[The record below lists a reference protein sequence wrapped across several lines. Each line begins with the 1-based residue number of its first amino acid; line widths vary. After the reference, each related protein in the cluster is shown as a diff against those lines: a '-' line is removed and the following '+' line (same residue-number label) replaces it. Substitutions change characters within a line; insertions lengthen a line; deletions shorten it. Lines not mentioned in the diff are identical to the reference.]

1 MINRGFDVD
10 FTAEDE
16 KALAETARLCR
27 GDILKMTTL
36 AASGHP
42 GGSMSSIDMYLTV
55 YRFANITPE
64 NVKSDSR
71 DRIFVSHGHTSPGVY
86 SALARNGFFDIDK
99 AVSEFRLAGSIYEG
113 HIERMVNGVE
123 WTTGNLGQG
132 LSAACGAA
140 MAGEIAGEEFNV
152 FCFMGDGEQQ
162 KGQQSEARRF
172 AAMHG
177 LNNITAFIDY
187 NKLQISGNI
196 EEVMYQNIKDDYTAD
211 GWFVITVD
219 GHDYEKLFTAI
230 KYGQKMEQ
238 PVLILAETVMSKGV
252 SFMEN
257 IHGYHGKPLT
267 EEQLEKA
274 LGELGLE
281 NDIAKYKE
289 MRKAFVFDPSHH
301 ELEIPE
307 VKVSYDKDKEY
318 GLDVKTDC
326 RSAFGDAIYDIVKG
340 SQAEGMTP
348 VAVFDCDLASSVK
361 TDKVE
366 KEFPDN
372 FVQTGIQEHH
382 ACSAAGAASVNGV
395 LPFFA
400 DFGVFGV
407 DEVYNQ
413 QRLNDI
419 NGASLKTVTTHIGI
433 DVGEDGK
440 THQCIDYLG
449 TLRNLFGFRVI
460 IPADPNQTYKA
471 VCFAAENP
479 GNFLVGMGR
488 SKLAVVA
495 NGDKPFFGKDYT
507 FEYGQ
512 VDVLRD
518 GDFAIA
524 TYGSMTARA
533 LKVAGILEKQG
544 IKAAVLN
551 CSCPLHPDMEVFEKY
566 TDKPVFVYEDHNEFT
581 GLAATLANKF
591 SEDGEPVRLVRFGV
605 RGYAFSGTPDDIFK
619 LLGLDPET
627 VAESIKAELA

>member
-1 MINRGFDVD
+1 MAGMGFDTDITQADVK
-10 FTAEDE
+10 E
-16 KALAETARLCR
+16 LADTARLCR
-27 GDILKMTTL
+27 GDILKMTSL

-55 YRFANITPE
+55 YKFANISPE
-64 NVKSDSR
+64 NFKSSSR
-71 DRIFVSHGHTSPGVY
+71 DRIYVSHGHTSPAVY
-86 SALARNGFFDIDK
+86 SALARNGFFNIDD
-99 AVSEFRLAGSIYEG
+99 AISQFRLAGSIYEG

-140 MAGEIAGEEFNV
+140 MAGEIAGEDFNV
-152 FCFMGDGEQQ
+152 YCFMGDGEQQ
-162 KGQQSEARRF
+162 KGQQAEARRF

-196 EEVMYQNIKDDYTAD
+196 EDVMYQNIKDDYTAD

-230 KYGQKMEQ
+230 KYGQKLEQ

-267 EEQLEKA
+267 EEQLDKA
-274 LGELGLE
+274 LAELGLE
-281 NDIAKYKE
+281 NDLAKYKAL
-289 MRKAFVFDPSHH
+289 RADFKFCSSCH
-301 ELEIPE
+301 ELDIPE
-307 VKVSYDKDKEY
+307 VKVGYDKDKEY

-326 RSAFGDAIYDIVKG
+326 RSAFGDAIYDIVKA
-340 SQAEGMTP
+340 SQADGMTP

-366 KEFPDN
+366 KEYPDN

-382 ACSAAGAASVNGV
+382 ACVAAGAASVNGV
-395 LPFFA
+395 VSFFA

-419 NGASLKTVTTHIGI
+419 NCASLKTVTTHIGI

-440 THQCIDYLG
+440 THQCIDYVG
-449 TLRNLFGFRVI
+449 TMRNLFGFRVI

-488 SKLAVVA
+488 SKLATIEKD
-495 NGDKPFFGKDYT
+495 GKPMFGKGYT
-507 FEYGQ
+507 FKYGQ
-512 VDVLRD
+512 VDVIKD

-533 LKVAGILEKQG
+533 LKVAELLKAKGIN
-544 IKAAVLN
+544 AAVLN
-551 CSCPLHPDMEVFEKY
+551 CSCPLHPDMEAFEKY

-581 GLAATLANKF
+581 GLAATLANRF
-591 SEDGEPVRLVRFGV
+591 SEDGDAPRIVRFGV
-605 RGYAFSGTPDDIFK
+605 RGYAYSGTPDAVFK

-627 VAESIKAELA
+627 VAAEIEAELK